1 MPRDPAH
8 HPRARSNMARRRQ
21 AALACALLGGTALAA
36 ALLTA
41 HPAAGWIVL
50 NLLLWTP
57 PTLLLLVLAR
67 ESARAL
73 LARLLGFHVFEIQWG
88 AGRVLFS
95 RRIGSCVLRLAT
107 LPLLGHVEAATTSP
121 RRHRTH
127 RWAIACAPALL
138 QLALFVSLH
147 RSTLLAVEPAA
158 SAGLAPLAVVQA
170 ANLLVLALHL
180 LLPFET
186 PSGLRTD
193 VRRAFDLLDASPE
206 SDRAERAVGYV
217 GLVCQQIRREDAATA
232 RELLDRGLRA
242 LGPEPVL
249 LDLGKRLDTFART
262 GGAGE
267 SFRFDDPRASIRA
280 RAAGEHAARGL
291 SHRLVRAAAAGLPM
305 LLALV
310 SLALLERDR
319 WVEQVEL
326 SWSRTSLEVATR
338 GEPEPCRD
346 ALDRW
351 SAWGPRLDAIHTPD
365 HALRRARLDAIA
377 HLHGC
382 LGEPEMAMRHQRE
395 AVAAALAQTSTLEAR
410 GSDGTARLAAAESA
424 IVLASQR
431 RRLAHWHAERG
442 AYRESLATLED
453 AHNALELTR
462 WSAAPPHAK
471 GEVDS
476 LRLEAGREDL
486 EIELARAQVLGRIGA
501 FDQARRIYQ
510 DLLAD
515 LERASSTGPHSR
527 DGIERVET
535 AWREAERSW
544 PPRMARSAPGL

>member
-1 MPRDPAH
+1 
-8 HPRARSNMARRRQ
+8 MARRRQ

-36 ALLTA
+36 AVLMA
-41 HPAAGWIVL
+41 HPVAGWIVL
-50 NLLLWTP
+50 NLLLWAP
-57 PTLLLLVLAR
+57 ATLLLLVLAR

-95 RRIGSCVLRLAT
+95 QRIGSCVLRLAA

-121 RRHRTH
+121 RRHRMH

-147 RSTLLAVEPAA
+147 RSTLLASEPAA
-158 SAGLAPLAVVQA
+158 SAGLAPLAVVEA

-193 VRRAFDLLDASPE
+193 VRRAFDLLDANPE
-206 SDRAERAVGYV
+206 RDRAERAVGYV
-217 GLVCQQIRREDAATA
+217 GLVCQQIRREDCAGA

-249 LDLGKRLDTFART
+249 LDLGRRLDRFECSGVA
-262 GGAGE
+262 GA
-267 SFRFDDPRASIRA
+267 SFRFEDPRASIRA
-280 RAAGEHAARGL
+280 RAASEHAARRL
-291 SHRLVRAAAAGLPM
+291 SHRLTRAATASLPI
-305 LLALV
+305 LLV
-310 SLALLERDR
+310 LASVAMLERDR
-319 WVEQVEL
+319 WVEAVEL
-326 SWSRTSLEVATR
+326 SWSRTSLEVATL

-365 HALRRARLDAIA
+365 RALRRARLDAIA

-382 LGEPEMAMRHQRE
+382 LGETEMAMRHQRE
-395 AVAAALAQTSTLEAR
+395 AVAVALAQTSTLEAR
-410 GSDGTARLAAAESA
+410 ESDGATRLAAAESA
-424 IVLASQR
+424 IVLARQR

-442 AYRESLATLED
+442 AYRESLATLEE
-453 AHNALELTR
+453 ARNALELAQGPATPLDE
-462 WSAAPPHAK
+462 A
-471 GEVDS
+471 GEADS
-476 LRLEAGREDL
+476 LRLDARREDL

-501 FDQARRIYQ
+501 FEQARRIYQ

-515 LERASSTGPHSR
+515 LQGASSASPEPR
-527 DGIERVET
+527 DGIERVES

-544 PPRMARSAPGL
+544 PARMARSTPGP

>member
-1 MPRDPAH
+1 V
-8 HPRARSNMARRRQ
+8 
-21 AALACALLGGTALAA
+21 LLGLTALAA
-36 ALLTA
+36 AVLTA

-50 NLLLWTP
+50 NLLLWTA
-57 PTLLLLVLAR
+57 PTLLLLVLVR

-88 AGRVLFS
+88 AGRVLLS
-95 RRIGSCVLRLAT
+95 LRIGSCVLRLAA

-138 QLALFVSLH
+138 QLALFVFLH
-147 RSTLLAVEPAA
+147 HSTQLAAEPAA

-170 ANLLVLALHL
+170 ANLLVLGLHL

-193 VRRAFDLLDASPE
+193 VRRAFDLLDADPE
-206 SDRAERAVGYV
+206 RDRAERAVGYV
-217 GLVCQQIRREDAATA
+217 GLVCQQIRREDTPGA

-249 LDLGKRLDTFART
+249 LDLGKRLDSFART

-267 SFRFDDPRASIRA
+267 SFRFEDPRASIRS
-280 RAAGEHAARGL
+280 RAADDRAARGL
-291 SHRLVRAAAAGLPM
+291 PHRVARVLAAGLPM
-305 LLALV
+305 LLTLLSAAV
-310 SLALLERDR
+310 LERDR
-319 WVEQVEL
+319 WVERVEL
-326 SWSRTSLEVATR
+326 SWSRTSHEVAVR

-346 ALDRW
+346 TLERW
-351 SAWGPRLDAIHTPD
+351 SAWGPRLDAIHGPS
-365 HALRRARLDAIA
+365 HALRRARHDAIA

-382 LGEPEMAMRHQRE
+382 LDETEMAMRHQRE
-395 AVAAALAQTSTLEAR
+395 AVAAALAQTRTLADRE
-410 GSDGTARLAAAESA
+410 SDGAARLATAESA

-453 AHNALELTR
+453 ARNALELAQWPTTSPDAR
-462 WSAAPPHAK
+462 
-471 GEVDS
+471 GEADS
-476 LRLEAGREDL
+476 LVLDVGLEDL

-501 FDQARRIYQ
+501 FEQARRIYQ

-515 LERASSTGPHSR
+515 LADAASAGSGSADR
-527 DGIERVET
+527 IERVET

-544 PPRMARSAPGL
+544 PPRSTRMARAPPGP